1 MSYILDALNKSE
13 QERQTKKSPSIN
25 SQYRVPVAAQ
35 QSSTYWIII
44 LIVLV
49 CVNSAGIY
57 YWLTKTGDIEVQG
70 VDNPSLVEPTPI
82 VNSIPSP
89 SSNVL
94 PISKAS
100 STLKTSSTLKAAR
113 KLPFSEL
120 PETIK
125 YHLSDLNFSTHLYGE
140 DKSFRMVNINGNML
154 KEGERISEDL
164 WLTEIT
170 AEGVV
175 LNYQEYLIEINI
187 LSDWQAN

>member
-25 SQYRVPVAAQ
+25 SQYRVPVASQ

-49 CVNSAGIY
+49 CVNSSGLY
-57 YWLTKTGDIEVQG
+57 YWLTKTDDIEVQG
-70 VDNPSLVEPTPI
+70 VENPALVKSTPT
-82 VNSIPSP
+82 VNSISSP
-89 SSNVL
+89 ISNAL
-94 PISKAS
+94 PISKTS
-100 STLKTSSTLKAAR
+100 STLKVSSTLKAAR

-125 YHLSDLNFSTHLYGE
+125 HQLPDLNFSTHLYGE

-170 AEGVV
+170 SEGVV
-175 LNYQEYLIEINI
+175 LDYQEHLIEINI
-187 LSDWQAN
+187 LSNWRAN